1 MRRKFS
7 ASVRKMP
14 TNESITYSLFD
25 CDGDGDLDLRR
36 QDPTVVPV
44 NAAVPVEQMVAENVE
59 ALDFVYLDEDE
70 SVATKRKIRP
80 GRMNPQV
87 IEILEGLTPGEK
99 VITSSY
105 ENFGDNDKLI
115 LK

>member
-1 MRRKFS
+1 MY
-7 ASVRKMP
+7 VL
-14 TNESITYSLFD
+14 ND
-25 CDGDGDLDLRR
+25 
-36 QDPTVVPV
+36 
-44 NAAVPVEQMVAENVE
+44 
-59 ALDFVYLDEDE
+59 DE

-87 IEILEGLTPGEK
+87 IEILEGLKPGEK

-105 ENFGDNDKLI
+105 ENFGENDKLI